1 MKHPTSNDAPPR
13 TLRPGSLETEG
24 DPACRSSSL
33 ELGGGALGNEADG
46 GLKTARVLLELD
58 VLVVM
63 DGDFVLCPEEAG
75 GGESGHRALGAHHET
90 LAASDET
97 AGETT

>member
-1 MKHPTSNDAPPR
+1 MKQPASHDAAPR
-13 TLRPGSLETEG
+13 TLRASSLETDGE
-24 DPACRSSSL
+24 PACRSSSQ

-63 DGDFVLCPEEAG
+63 DGDFVLSAEEAG
-75 GGESGHRALGAHHET
+75 GGEGGHRTLGAHHET

-97 AGETT
+97 ARETT